1 MLTCKE
7 ITELVTDYAEGNLS
21 FMDRVRFQ
29 MHIGMC
35 RNCRRYVRQ
44 VKATAS
50 RARHAASAGDV
61 SGPGAGAPAAVRELE
76 ADAQAPD
83 GHPRPRADEPRL
95 RSRAADGRARP
106 GRRSASSC
114 RTHGSRSS
122 TCGRMEDAERLG
134 FRGSPTVLVDGADIE
149 PVPPGGVGLG

>member
-44 VKATAS
+44 VKATAGALGLLPPPEI
-50 RARHAASAGDV
+50 RPDLEQELLARFESWKKTRD
-61 SGPGAGAPAAVRELE
+61 
-76 ADAQAPD
+76 
-83 GHPRPRADEPRL
+83 
-95 RSRAADGRARP
+95 
-106 GRRSASSC
+106 
-114 RTHGSRSS
+114 
-122 TCGRMEDAERLG
+122 
-134 FRGSPTVLVDGADIE
+134 
-149 PVPPGGVGLG
+149 

>member
-21 FMDRVRFQ
+21 FMDRIRFW

-50 RARHAASAGDV
+50 ALGLLPPLEV
-61 SGPGAGAPAAVRELE
+61 PPELE
-76 ADAQAPD
+76 Q
-83 GHPRPRADEPRL
+83 ELL
-95 RSRAADGRARP
+95 RQF
-106 GRRSASSC
+106 
-114 RTHGSRSS
+114 
-122 TCGRMEDAERLG
+122 ERWKKM
-134 FRGSPTVLVDGADIE
+134 RN
-149 PVPPGGVGLG
+149 